1 MDAALQQLIAAARL
15 PFSGI
20 SETAVNASL
29 AFIEG
34 AKPRDEVECALVIQ
48 MACTHTAAMA
58 VLSRLG
64 GGHGPDRSVAAMA
77 SAASRLLRTYATQV
91 EALRRLRNGGSQ
103 FVRVEH
109 VHVNEGGQA
118 VIGNVKAP
126 TRDDFLRRGHQRL
139 RPALPSQVRR
149 PTSKWAPPVR
159 VHTRMSGGSSPPL
172 LLSCAAECSLRDNLT
187 AGLARQYRFSSLST
201 RKSAVQAPLLASNRE
216 ISTEPMPRT
225 KRCRK
230 C

>member
-1 MDAALQQLIAAARL
+1 VGALAGPGFCIPGTGFMSGKRNQTTRTITQGNKSPPVRVRLRRINCHHARPYPPDGQSSEWWQRLKNALGTGSNHFVDASLQQLVAAARL

-34 AKPRDEVECALVIQ
+34 AKPQDEVEWALVIQ

-64 GGHGPDRSVAAMA
+64 GGHGPDRNIAIKA
-77 SAASRLLRTYATQV
+77 SAASRLLRAYATQV

-126 TRDDFLRRGHQRL
+126 
-139 RPALPSQVRR
+139 
-149 PTSKWAPPVR
+149 
-159 VHTRMSGGSSPPL
+159 
-172 LLSCAAECSLRDNLT
+172 
-187 AGLARQYRFSSLST
+187 
-201 RKSAVQAPLLASNRE
+201 
-216 ISTEPMPRT
+216 
-225 KRCRK
+225 
-230 C
+230 

>member
-1 MDAALQQLIAAARL
+1 MKVDEQNADKANPSLLTESNKLPPVRVRLQRINSHHARPYPPDGQTREWWQRLKNALGTGSNHFVDASLQQLIAAARL

-34 AKPRDEVECALVIQ
+34 AKPQGEVECALVMQ
-48 MACTHTAAMA
+48 MACTHSAAMA

-64 GGHGPDRSVAAMA
+64 GGHGLDRSVATMA
-77 SAASRLLRTYATQV
+77 SAASRLLRAYASQL

-109 VHVNEGGQA
+109 VHVTEGGQA

-126 TRDDFLRRGHQRL
+126 DTRWFDERRAA
-139 RPALPSQVRR
+139 PAL
-149 PTSKWAPPVR
+149 
-159 VHTRMSGGSSPPL
+159 
-172 LLSCAAECSLRDNLT
+172 E
-187 AGLARQYRFSSLST
+187 
-201 RKSAVQAPLLASNRE
+201 
-216 ISTEPMPRT
+216 
-225 KRCRK
+225 
-230 C
+230 

>member
-1 MDAALQQLIAAARL
+1 MSGKRRQSTTSVTDGNKLAPVRVRLRRINCDYARPYPPDGQTREWWQRLKNGLGTRSNYFVDASLQQLIAAARL
-15 PFSGI
+15 PLSGI
-20 SETAVNASL
+20 SEIAVNASL

-34 AKPRDEVECALVIQ
+34 AEPRDEIECALVIQ

-58 VLSRLG
+58 VLGRLG
-64 GGHGPDRSVAAMA
+64 GGHGPDRSVTTMA

-126 TRDDFLRRGHQRL
+126 TRD
-139 RPALPSQVRR
+139 
-149 PTSKWAPPVR
+149 
-159 VHTRMSGGSSPPL
+159 GS
-172 LLSCAAECSLRDNLT
+172 
-187 AGLARQYRFSSLST
+187 
-201 RKSAVQAPLLASNRE
+201 
-216 ISTEPMPRT
+216 
-225 KRCRK
+225 
-230 C
+230 